1 MALAAAIPTIP
12 QTQRIGGAHTVRSQT
27 SCAALILGLLGWW
40 IPAPVIPESAT
51 LSLPEALEALR
62 EQGLE
67 TVYTSRWVTPDL
79 SVPALPKAGPPGQRL
94 SRLLDPFELR
104 AVPTDDGYW
113 IIERKPLS
121 VDGQIVADPGGD
133 ALPGSRVRVLPDGP
147 EVATDAD
154 GRFKLFEMPAGTHAL
169 QISRPGFQ
177 TRRQNVRVTEASPDP
192 KTFTLRLASRWSSEV
207 WVSESPPH
215 PPVGSFSIQG
225 DRLASTLL
233 ARQDTMAA
241 VAELPGVVSENGVMF
256 GVRGQN
262 PQDLTVVVDGIEL
275 VEPYHLRDL
284 GGLAGVVTPDAI
296 GEAVLHRGSPPLS
309 YGNHV
314 AGVLELI
321 TEEAEIGGFSLGI
334 RDGTEARQGGIRA
347 ATREGA
353 FSTTL
358 SARRGAPEIPTL
370 LGEFPAEPSYDDLLM
385 KLAWRDSERHGL
397 QLEYLGSIDE
407 FPFERVVGNRFER
420 FRTDQEAEHSWIRYR
435 GQWGSQVTAE
445 LTAYRINADRN
456 RLGNDS
462 EGVFFAQPDG
472 QIFAGLNL
480 RSFQIMDLRS
490 TEREGQRAALSFDL
504 GDRFGARVGAERRR
518 EKTIYDYEEFVT
530 FKIYGPDGQYR
541 TQMLDTTIYGRRDAF
556 FGSVDWRP
564 TVGLTLELGW
574 RGDWDSQAAT
584 TLSSPRAALAWRRG
598 NGLLR
603 LSLTRAHS
611 LADTHELQIADN
623 ELSLPSAEATDIWSV
638 EYRHDSSRTTW
649 AAELFGRQTDHP
661 RARFENL
668 YQPVSRFPELEIDRI
683 LLAPDRARGRGLEL
697 GFEHRRS
704 RWRATA
710 TYTLS
715 NVEERL
721 DGHWRPLRTDRR
733 HGAVLTFESRPFQ
746 NLSLSLVWRGQ
757 SGAPTTPFD
766 MESGRLL
773 FASGIGEYHSD
784 RLPATHRLDV
794 RLGYTFR
801 WRQLRMSLEGA
812 VENLYDHRRV
822 RGFSLIA
829 IDDANRDQ
837 LPEEL
842 GLGRRFLWGVELA
855 WGR

>member
-1 MALAAAIPTIP
+1 M
-12 QTQRIGGAHTVRSQT
+12 RSQT

-40 IPAPVIPESAT
+40 IPAPVIPESAS
-51 LSLPEALEALR
+51 LSLPEALEVLR

-67 TVYTSRWVTPDL
+67 TIYTSRWVTPDL
-79 SVPALPKAGPPGQRL
+79 SVPALPKVGSPEQRL

-121 VDGQIVADPGGD
+121 VDGRIVADPGGD

-147 EVATDAD
+147 EVATDTD
-154 GRFKLFEMPAGTHAL
+154 GRFKLFELPVGTHAL
-169 QISRPGFQ
+169 QLSRPGFQ
-177 TRRQNVRVTEASPDP
+177 TRRQHVRVIEASPDP
-192 KTFTLRLASRWSSEV
+192 KTFTLRLESRWSSEV
-207 WVSESPPH
+207 WVSESPPL
-215 PPVGSFSIQG
+215 PPAGSFSIQG
-225 DRLASTLL
+225 DRLESALL

-241 VAELPGVVSENGVMF
+241 VAELPGVVSENGVVF

-262 PQDLTVVVDGIEL
+262 PQDLTVVVDGVEL

-296 GEAVLHRGSPPLS
+296 AEAVLHRGSPPLT
-309 YGNHV
+309 YGNHA

-334 RDGTEARQGGIRA
+334 RDGSEARQGGLRA
-347 ATREGA
+347 STREGG

-358 SARRGAPEIPTL
+358 SARRGDPEVPTL

-385 KLAWRDSERHGL
+385 KLAWRDSERHGF
-397 QLEYLGSIDE
+397 QLEYLGSVDE

-420 FRTDQEAEHSWIRYR
+420 FRTDQEAEHSWIRYQ
-435 GQWGSQVTAE
+435 GQWGARTTAE

-462 EGVFFAQPDG
+462 EGQFFAQPDG
-472 QIFAGLNL
+472 QIFSGLNL
-480 RSFQIMDLRS
+480 RSFQIEDLRK
-490 TEREGQRAALSFDL
+490 TEREGQRATLAFDF
-504 GDRFGARVGAERRR
+504 GDRLGARAGAERRR

-541 TQMLDTTIYGRRDAF
+541 TQQLNTTVFGRRDAF

-564 TVGLTLELGW
+564 TPELTLELGW
-574 RGDWDSQAAT
+574 RGDRDSGLGK

-598 NGLLR
+598 SDLFR
-603 LSLTRAHS
+603 LSMTRAHS

-623 ELSLPSAEATDIWSV
+623 EVGLPSAEATDLWSF
-638 EYRHDSSRTTW
+638 EYRHESSRTTW
-649 AAELFGRQTDHP
+649 TAELFGRHTDHP

-710 TYTLS
+710 TYTFS

-721 DGHWRPLRTDRR
+721 DRIWRPLRTDRR
-733 HGAVLTFESRPFQ
+733 HSAVLTFDSRPAE
-746 NLSLSLVWRGQ
+746 NLSLSFVWRGQ

-766 MESGRLL
+766 MASGRHL
-773 FASGIGEYHSD
+773 FASGIGVYHSA
-784 RLPATHRLDV
+784 RLPPSHRLDV
-794 RLGYTFR
+794 RLGYTLR
-801 WRQLRMSLEGA
+801 WRKLRWSLEAA
-812 VENLYDHRRV
+812 VENIYDHRTV

-829 IDDANRDQ
+829 IDDADRDQ

-842 GLGRRFLWGVELA
+842 GLGRRVLWGVELA